1 MSDESYCDV
10 TERLFGE
17 FERVHRL
24 PVIAAVVRQCQVQ
37 LEGAAKGSVP
47 ELLSGWPTARGRR
60 GPHAEH
66 LIRRSAW
73 LDSLGRWRL
82 R

>member
-1 MSDESYCDV
+1 MSEESYCDV

-47 ELLSGWPTARGRR
+47 ELLSGWLAN
-60 GPHAEH
+60 A
-66 LIRRSAW
+66 
-73 LDSLGRWRL
+73 
-82 R
+82 